1 MPQELS
7 IETATHGRVL
17 IAASAAPAGTIVAFH
32 GYGQSADEI
41 LNDARKIPG
50 ADEWTIVAPQALHR
64 FYARGD
70 ERVVA
75 SWMTRQDRETAIADN
90 VAYIDRVL
98 QSENPQI
105 PKSPSL
111 LVFLGFSQGV
121 AMAYRAALVGAHVP
135 AGVIALAGDV
145 PPELKA
151 GGGVR
156 DWPRVLV
163 GGGDA
168 DRYYTAERV
177 AADESFFRE
186 RGVAANIVRF
196 HGGHLFTTEF
206 RAAAGEFLHEL
217 RRR

>member
-1 MPQELS
+1 MRRELS

-17 IAASAAPAGTIVAFH
+17 IDASNAPAGTIVAFH

-41 LNDARKIPG
+41 LEDARKIPG
-50 ADEWTIVAPQALHR
+50 AGEWTIAAPQALHR
-64 FYARGD
+64 FYTRGD

-75 SWMTRQDRETAIADN
+75 SWMTRQDRETAIVDN

-98 QSENPQI
+98 DQVQQ
-105 PKSPSL
+105 SPSV
-111 LVFLGFSQGV
+111 LVFLGFAQGV
-121 AMAYRAALVGAHVP
+121 AMAYRAALLGAHAP

-145 PPELKA
+145 PPDVKA
-151 GGGVR
+151 GGGTR
-156 DWPRVLV
+156 DWPRVLA
-163 GGGDA
+163 GAGDV

-186 RGVAANIVRF
+186 RGVPANFVRF

-217 RRR
+217 RRG